1 MPSDAGQAF
10 VFFLS
15 ARIDYMMFVHIG
27 LLLVVAV
34 LAIVFVVIV
43 DGARLV
49 SSNVSLVLAAVMHVA
64 ALIMVSVFC
73 IASRSNI
80 ASMGLGGLFQ
90 SKVCV
95 GGLAARRSGGGK
107 AFHLETG

>member
-1 MPSDAGQAF
+1 MP
-10 VFFLS
+10 LEEE
-15 ARIDYMMFVHIG
+15 
-27 LLLVVAV
+27 
-34 LAIVFVVIV
+34 
-43 DGARLV
+43 RLV
-49 SSNVSLVLAAVMHVA
+49 SSNVSLVPAAVMHLA
-64 ALIMVSVFC
+64 AIIMVSVFF
-73 IASRSNI
+73 IASRSNK